1 MVLSDGVLIEGER
14 EYEEAAALKNTHMKN
29 KLGL

>member
-14 EYEEAAALKNTHMKN
+14 EYEAAALKNTHMKN
-29 KLGL
+29 KWGL